1 MEKIENKAAFIKGF
15 VVGMISDNPESKEK
29 LEELLRYT
37 KELQE
42 LVKNHG
48 VSHHVIDRTICKEC
62 QKKAIID
69 MMKDAEENDM
79 YDL

>member
-1 MEKIENKAAFIKGF
+1 M
-15 VVGMISDNPESKEK
+15 DN
-29 LEELLRYT
+29 T
-37 KELQE
+37 KEEILNEWLRQTDQSNIKEGHRIVILQAMEEYAE